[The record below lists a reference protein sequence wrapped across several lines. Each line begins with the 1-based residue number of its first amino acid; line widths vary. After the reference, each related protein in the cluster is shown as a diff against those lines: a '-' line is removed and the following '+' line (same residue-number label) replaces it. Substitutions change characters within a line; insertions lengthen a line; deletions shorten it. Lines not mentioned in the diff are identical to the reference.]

1 MRDCIIVK
9 TNFFYILIIF
19 LLLINCSK
27 DNSTVSD
34 TSEEI
39 VSNLNDSES
48 EISNSESESLTT
60 NIGEGVPSVFSKI
73 YGASD
78 IYIED
83 SNIVIKVDG
92 VPDHKSPYF
101 NASDD
106 MYEDY
111 NGSNLNFELNNFLIF
126 LN

>member
-1 MRDCIIVK
+1 MKDCIIVK
-9 TNFFYILIIF
+9 TSFFYILIIS
-19 LLLINCSK
+19 LLLFNCSK
-27 DNSTVSD
+27 DNSTVSV

-39 VSNLNDSES
+39 VSDVNDSES

-92 VPDHKSPYF
+92 IPDHKSPYF

-111 NGSNLNFELNNFLIF
+111 NLSLIHI
-126 LN
+126 

>member
-1 MRDCIIVK
+1 M
-9 TNFFYILIIF
+9 LLIF

-92 VPDHKSPYF
+92 PDWTAGDFMFFDNIIGPELYSSPAYTF
-101 NASDD
+101 IPTS
-106 MYEDY
+106 M
-111 NGSNLNFELNNFLIF
+111 SNDISVGTNLEIETEQ
-126 LN
+126 